1 MDLRCLGDG
10 SWFLMGPCTELLF
23 YTSGDALKQQNHTVL
38 QLCKVE
44 VAFLQMTIS
53 SERGLIW
60 RRARAQGQLSD
71 SPVPSWPWAGS
82 PRLGQ
87 KPSPVSNEFQ
97 WPRWD
102 VLESLTPRV
111 CVQGAGAVLCVCA
124 WACVGWAPGAV
135 WGCDTGRAVFPGP
148 AGTPACQGVCE
159 GGRAEGPGLAEGR
172 CPVLVVCQ
180 SISLISPSHPAVTP
194 QYSHE
199 CQAVGLSWV
208 LFCFKMNFLHVQ
220 QELDQTLPQR
230 QLEDHRR
237 VCTAVEHI
245 QNSSLPFPVNSEA

>member
-82 PRLGQ
+82 PGWARSPPQSQMSFSDHGGMCWG
-87 KPSPVSNEFQ
+87 PSPQ
-97 WPRWD
+97 
-102 VLESLTPRV
+102 RV
-111 CVQGAGAVLCVCA
+111 CPGGWGCSVCLCMGMRGLSPRS
-124 WACVGWAPGAV
+124 CVG
-135 WGCDTGRAVFPGP
+135 
-148 AGTPACQGVCE
+148 
-159 GGRAEGPGLAEGR
+159 L
-172 CPVLVVCQ
+172 
-180 SISLISPSHPAVTP
+180 
-194 QYSHE
+194 
-199 CQAVGLSWV
+199 
-208 LFCFKMNFLHVQ
+208 
-220 QELDQTLPQR
+220 
-230 QLEDHRR
+230 
-237 VCTAVEHI
+237 
-245 QNSSLPFPVNSEA
+245 

>member
-60 RRARAQGQLSD
+60 RCAQGQLSD

-82 PRLGQ
+82 PGWARSPPQSQMSFSDHGGMCWG
-87 KPSPVSNEFQ
+87 PSPPACVSRGLGLF
-97 WPRWD
+97 
-102 VLESLTPRV
+102 
-111 CVQGAGAVLCVCA
+111 CVSVHGHAWAEPPELCGAVT
-124 WACVGWAPGAV
+124 P
-135 WGCDTGRAVFPGP
+135 GRAVFPGP

-199 CQAVGLSWV
+199 CQAVGLS
-208 LFCFKMNFLHVQ
+208 
-220 QELDQTLPQR
+220 
-230 QLEDHRR
+230 
-237 VCTAVEHI
+237 
-245 QNSSLPFPVNSEA
+245 